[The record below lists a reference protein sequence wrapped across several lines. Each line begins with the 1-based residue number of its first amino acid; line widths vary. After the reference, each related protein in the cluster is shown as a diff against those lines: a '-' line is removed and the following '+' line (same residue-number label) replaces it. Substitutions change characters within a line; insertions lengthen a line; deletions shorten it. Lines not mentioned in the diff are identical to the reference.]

1 MLWLKCTKFD
11 FGWGSASNPLGKF
24 TAHPRPP
31 SWISGGLLLRGGK
44 GKGGSDRRGGKGEER
59 RGEKGR
65 KEEWNVGPAGAGRP
79 QVPGRPHT
87 RNRRVYIVTLAS
99 GAGYKYS

>member
-1 MLWLKCTKFD
+1 MLIRKNDNICIVATICQMLWLKCTKFD

-65 KEEWNVGPAGAGRP
+65 KEEWNVGPAGWQAAGARP
-79 QVPGRPHT
+79 APH
-87 RNRRVYIVTLAS
+87 S
-99 GAGYKYS
+99 K